1 MNFDTTKLLSIISNK
16 IWLLFFLC
24 IFHINSGNYTHII
37 LKVAKTVFKIQIC
50 LNSKVIKQ
58 MVSLQLEWIIL
69 LQCVNKNCIHLFI
82 QQIGL

>member
-1 MNFDTTKLLSIISNK
+1 MNFDTTKLLSISNN

-24 IFHINSGNYTHII
+24 IFHINFGNYII
-37 LKVAKTVFKIQIC
+37 LKVAKTGFKIQIC

-69 LQCVNKNCIHLFI
+69 LQCLNKNCIHLFI
-82 QQIGL
+82 QHIGL